1 MNICFIGGG
10 NMAGALLGGLLQQ
23 GYSPA
28 RLAVVEINAEQRDRI
43 KREFNVEATADLG
56 KGVARVAKSGGEAKS
71 GKAND
76 VIVLA
81 IKPQQLSMVARA
93 LAPLLSDQLVIS
105 IAAGIRATDISRW
118 MSGYGQVVRAMPNTP
133 ALVRAG
139 VTGLYALPDVDKK
152 RRDHAETILG
162 AVGSVVWCEQEE
174 LLHAVTAVSG
184 SGPAYVFYFIEA
196 MQQAGLELGLS
207 TAQARQL
214 SLETFLGAAKLAIQS
229 REDAAVLRARV
240 TSPGGTTERA
250 IASLDNDDVKR
261 AIVRAMNK
269 SYQRSRELGD
279 ELGTM

>member
-1 MNICFIGGG
+1 
-10 NMAGALLGGLLQQ
+10 MAGALLGGLLQQ

-28 RLAVVEINAEQRDRI
+28 QIGVVEINAEQRDRI
-43 KREFNVEATADLG
+43 KREFSVEATAELSNG
-56 KGVARVAKSGGEAKS
+56 VAKSGEA
-71 GKAND
+71 GPG

-81 IKPQQLSMVARA
+81 IKPQQLSMVARE

-118 MSGYGQVVRAMPNTP
+118 MGGYRQVVRAMPNTP

-139 VTGLYALPDVDKK
+139 VTGLYALPGVDKE
-152 RRDHAETILG
+152 RRAHAETILG
-162 AVGSVVWCEQEE
+162 TVGSIVWCEQEE

-196 MQQAGLELGLS
+196 MQQAALELGLS
-207 TAQARQL
+207 PAQARQL
-214 SLETFLGAAKLAIQS
+214 SLETFLGAAKLAIQD
-229 REDAAVLRARV
+229 RENTAVLRVRV

-250 IASLDNDDVKR
+250 IASLENDDVKG
-261 AIVRAMNK
+261 AIVRAIKK

-279 ELGTM
+279 ELGST

>member
-1 MNICFIGGG
+1 
-10 NMAGALLGGLLQQ
+10 MAGALLGGLLQQ

-28 RLAVVEINAEQRDRI
+28 QLAVVEINAEQRDRI
-43 KREFNVEATADLG
+43 KREFNVETTAEIG
-56 KGVARVAKSGGEAKS
+56 KGVAGVAQSGEAN
-71 GKAND
+71 AD

-81 IKPQQLSMVARA
+81 IKPQQLSMVARE

-118 MSGYGQVVRAMPNTP
+118 MGGYGQVVRAMPNTP

-139 VTGLYALPDVDKK
+139 VTGLYALPDVDEK
-152 RRDHAETILG
+152 RRDHAETILA

-207 TAQARQL
+207 AAQARQL

-250 IASLDNDDVKR
+250 IASLDNDDVKG

>member
-28 RLAVVEINAEQRDRI
+28 QIGVVEINAEQRDRI
-43 KREFNVEATADLG
+43 KREFSVEATAELSNG
-56 KGVARVAKSGGEAKS
+56 VAKSGEA
-71 GKAND
+71 GPG

-81 IKPQQLSMVARA
+81 IKPQQLSMVARE

-105 IAAGIRATDISRW
+105 IAAGIRATDISHW
-118 MSGYGQVVRAMPNTP
+118 MGGYRQVVRAMPNTP

-139 VTGLYALPDVDKK
+139 VTGLYALPGVDKE
-152 RRDHAETILG
+152 RRAHAETILG
-162 AVGSVVWCEQEE
+162 TVGSIVWCEQEE

-196 MQQAGLELGLS
+196 MQQAALELGLS

-214 SLETFLGAAKLAIQS
+214 SLETFFGAAKLAIQD
-229 REDAAVLRARV
+229 RENSAVLRARV

-250 IASLDNDDVKR
+250 IASLENDDVKG
-261 AIVRAMNK
+261 AIVRAIKK

-279 ELGTM
+279 ELGST

>member
-28 RLAVVEINAEQRDRI
+28 QIGVVEINAEQRDRI
-43 KREFNVEATADLG
+43 KREFNVEATAELSNG
-56 KGVARVAKSGGEAKS
+56 VAKSGEA
-71 GKAND
+71 GPG

-81 IKPQQLSMVARA
+81 IKPQQLSMVARE

-105 IAAGIRATDISRW
+105 IAAGIRATDISHW
-118 MSGYGQVVRAMPNTP
+118 MGGYRQVVRAMPNTP

-139 VTGLYALPDVDKK
+139 VTGLYALPGVDKE

-162 AVGSVVWCEQEE
+162 TVGSIVWCEQEE

-196 MQQAGLELGLS
+196 MQQAALELGLS
-207 TAQARQL
+207 AAQARQL
-214 SLETFLGAAKLAIQS
+214 SLETFFGAAKLAIQD
-229 REDAAVLRARV
+229 RENTAVLRARV

-250 IASLDNDDVKR
+250 IASLENDDVKG
-261 AIVRAMNK
+261 AIVRAIKK

-279 ELGTM
+279 ELGST

>member
-28 RLAVVEINAEQRDRI
+28 QIGVVEINAEQRDRI
-43 KREFNVEATADLG
+43 KREFNVEATAELSNG
-56 KGVARVAKSGGEAKS
+56 VAKSGEA
-71 GKAND
+71 GPG

-81 IKPQQLSMVARA
+81 IKPQQLSMVARE

-105 IAAGIRATDISRW
+105 IAAGIRATDISHW
-118 MSGYGQVVRAMPNTP
+118 MGGYRQVVRAMPNTP

-139 VTGLYALPDVDKK
+139 VTGLYALPGVDKE

-162 AVGSVVWCEQEE
+162 TVGSIVWCEQEE
-174 LLHAVTAVSG
+174 LLHAITAVSG

-196 MQQAGLELGLS
+196 MQQAALELGLS

-214 SLETFLGAAKLAIQS
+214 SLETFLGAAKLAIQD
-229 REDAAVLRARV
+229 RENTAVLRARV
-240 TSPGGTTERA
+240 TSPSGTTERA
-250 IASLDNDDVKR
+250 IASLENDDVKG
-261 AIVRAMNK
+261 AIVRAIKK

-279 ELGTM
+279 ELGST

>member
-28 RLAVVEINAEQRDRI
+28 QIGVVEINAEQRDRI
-43 KREFNVEATADLG
+43 KREFNVEATAELSNG
-56 KGVARVAKSGGEAKS
+56 VAKSGEA
-71 GKAND
+71 GPG

-81 IKPQQLSMVARA
+81 IKPQQLSMVARE

-105 IAAGIRATDISRW
+105 IAAGIRATDISHW
-118 MSGYGQVVRAMPNTP
+118 MGGYRQVVRAMPNTP

-139 VTGLYALPDVDKK
+139 VTGLYALPGVDKE

-162 AVGSVVWCEQEE
+162 TVGSIVWCEQEE
-174 LLHAVTAVSG
+174 LLHVVTAVSG

-196 MQQAGLELGLS
+196 MQQAALELGLS

-214 SLETFLGAAKLAIQS
+214 SLETFLGAAKLAIQD
-229 REDAAVLRARV
+229 RENTAVLRARV
-240 TSPGGTTERA
+240 TSPSGTTERA
-250 IASLDNDDVKR
+250 IASLENDDVKG
-261 AIVRAMNK
+261 AIVRAIKK

-279 ELGTM
+279 ELGST

>member
-28 RLAVVEINAEQRDRI
+28 QIGVVEINAEQRDRI
-43 KREFNVEATADLG
+43 KREFNVEATAELSNG
-56 KGVARVAKSGGEAKS
+56 VAKSGEA
-71 GKAND
+71 GPG

-81 IKPQQLSMVARA
+81 IKPQQLSMVARE

-105 IAAGIRATDISRW
+105 IAAGIRATDISHW
-118 MSGYGQVVRAMPNTP
+118 MGGYRQVVRAMPNTP

-139 VTGLYALPDVDKK
+139 VTGLYALPGVDKE
-152 RRDHAETILG
+152 RRAHAETILG
-162 AVGSVVWCEQEE
+162 TVGSIVWCEQEE

-196 MQQAGLELGLS
+196 MQQAALELGLS

-214 SLETFLGAAKLAIQS
+214 SLETFLGAAKLAIQD
-229 REDAAVLRARV
+229 RENTAVLRARV
-240 TSPGGTTERA
+240 TSAGGTTERA
-250 IASLDNDDVKR
+250 IASLENDDVKG
-261 AIVRAMNK
+261 AIVRAIKK

-279 ELGTM
+279 ELGST

>member
-28 RLAVVEINAEQRDRI
+28 QIGVVEINAEQRDRI
-43 KREFNVEATADLG
+43 KREFNVEATAELSNG
-56 KGVARVAKSGGEAKS
+56 VAKSGEA
-71 GKAND
+71 GPG

-81 IKPQQLSMVARA
+81 IKPQQLSMVARE

-105 IAAGIRATDISRW
+105 IAAGIRATDISHW
-118 MSGYGQVVRAMPNTP
+118 MGGYRQVVRAMPNTP

-139 VTGLYALPDVDKK
+139 VTGLYALLGVDKE

-196 MQQAGLELGLS
+196 MQQAALELGLS
-207 TAQARQL
+207 PAQARQL
-214 SLETFLGAAKLAIQS
+214 SLETFLGAAKLAIED
-229 REDAAVLRARV
+229 RENTAVLRARV

-250 IASLDNDDVKR
+250 IASLENDDVKG
-261 AIVRAMNK
+261 AIVRAIKK

-279 ELGTM
+279 ELGSA

>member
-28 RLAVVEINAEQRDRI
+28 QIGVVEINAEQRDRI
-43 KREFNVEATADLG
+43 KREFSVEATAELSNG
-56 KGVARVAKSGGEAKS
+56 VAKSGEA
-71 GKAND
+71 GPG

-81 IKPQQLSMVARA
+81 IKPQQLSMVARE

-105 IAAGIRATDISRW
+105 IAAGIRATDISHW
-118 MSGYGQVVRAMPNTP
+118 MGGYRQVVRAMPNTP

-139 VTGLYALPDVDKK
+139 VTGLYALPGVDKE
-152 RRDHAETILG
+152 RRAHAETILG
-162 AVGSVVWCEQEE
+162 TVGSIVWCEQEE

-196 MQQAGLELGLS
+196 MQQAALELGLS
-207 TAQARQL
+207 AAQARQL
-214 SLETFLGAAKLAIQS
+214 SLETFFGAAKLAIQD
-229 REDAAVLRARV
+229 RENTAVLRVRV

-250 IASLDNDDVKR
+250 IASLENDDVKG
-261 AIVRAMNK
+261 AIVRAIKK

-279 ELGTM
+279 ELGST

>member
-28 RLAVVEINAEQRDRI
+28 QLAVVEINAEQRDRI
-43 KREFNVEATADLG
+43 KREFNVETTAELG
-56 KGVARVAKSGGEAKS
+56 KGVAGVAKSGEAD
-71 GKAND
+71 AD
-76 VIVLA
+76 VVVLA
-81 IKPQQLSMVARA
+81 IKPQQLSMVARE

-118 MSGYGQVVRAMPNTP
+118 MGGYGQVVRAMPNTP
-133 ALVRAG
+133 ALVQAG

-207 TAQARQL
+207 VAQARQL
-214 SLETFLGAAKLAIQS
+214 SLETFLGAAKLATQS

-279 ELGTM
+279 ELGTI

>member
-28 RLAVVEINAEQRDRI
+28 QIGVVEINAEQRDRI
-43 KREFNVEATADLG
+43 KREFSVEATAELSNG
-56 KGVARVAKSGGEAKS
+56 VAKSGEA
-71 GKAND
+71 GPG

-81 IKPQQLSMVARA
+81 IKPQQLSMVARE

-105 IAAGIRATDISRW
+105 IAAGIRATDISHW
-118 MSGYGQVVRAMPNTP
+118 MGGYRQVVRAMPNTP

-139 VTGLYALPDVDKK
+139 VTGLYALPGVDKE
-152 RRDHAETILG
+152 RRAHAETILG
-162 AVGSVVWCEQEE
+162 TVGSIVWCEQEE

-196 MQQAGLELGLS
+196 MQQAALELGLS

-214 SLETFLGAAKLAIQS
+214 SLETFFGAAKLAIQD
-229 REDAAVLRARV
+229 RENSAVLRARV

-250 IASLDNDDVKR
+250 IASLENDDVKG
-261 AIVRAMNK
+261 AIVRAIKK

-279 ELGTM
+279 ELGSA

>member
-28 RLAVVEINAEQRDRI
+28 QIGVVEINAEQRDRI
-43 KREFNVEATADLG
+43 KREFNVEATAELSNG
-56 KGVARVAKSGGEAKS
+56 VAKSGEA
-71 GKAND
+71 GPG

-81 IKPQQLSMVARA
+81 IKPQQLSMVARE

-105 IAAGIRATDISRW
+105 IAAGIRATDISHW
-118 MSGYGQVVRAMPNTP
+118 MGGYQQVVRAMPNTP

-139 VTGLYALPDVDKK
+139 VTGLYALPGVDKE
-152 RRDHAETILG
+152 RRAHAETILG
-162 AVGSVVWCEQEE
+162 TVGSIVWCEQEE

-196 MQQAGLELGLS
+196 MQQAALELGLS

-214 SLETFLGAAKLAIQS
+214 SLETFLGAAKLAIQD
-229 REDAAVLRARV
+229 RENIAVLRARV
-240 TSPGGTTERA
+240 TSAGGTTERA
-250 IASLDNDDVKR
+250 IASLENDDVKG
-261 AIVRAMNK
+261 AIVRAIKK

-279 ELGTM
+279 ELGST

>member
-28 RLAVVEINAEQRDRI
+28 QIGVVEINAEQRDRI
-43 KREFNVEATADLG
+43 KREFSVEATAELSNG
-56 KGVARVAKSGGEAKS
+56 VAKSGEA
-71 GKAND
+71 GPG

-81 IKPQQLSMVARA
+81 IKPQQLSMVARE

-105 IAAGIRATDISRW
+105 IAAGIRATDISHW
-118 MSGYGQVVRAMPNTP
+118 MGGYRQVVRAMPNTP

-139 VTGLYALPDVDKK
+139 VTGLYALPGVDKE
-152 RRDHAETILG
+152 RRAHAETILG
-162 AVGSVVWCEQEE
+162 TVGSIVWCEQEE

-196 MQQAGLELGLS
+196 MQQAALELGLS
-207 TAQARQL
+207 PAQARQL
-214 SLETFLGAAKLAIQS
+214 SLETFFGAAKLAIQD
-229 REDAAVLRARV
+229 RENTAVLRVRV

-250 IASLDNDDVKR
+250 IASLENDDVKG
-261 AIVRAMNK
+261 AIVRAIKK

-279 ELGTM
+279 ELGST

>member
-1 MNICFIGGG
+1 MG
-10 NMAGALLGGLLQQ
+10 
-23 GYSPA
+23 
-28 RLAVVEINAEQRDRI
+28 
-43 KREFNVEATADLG
+43 
-56 KGVARVAKSGGEAKS
+56 
-71 GKAND
+71 
-76 VIVLA
+76 
-81 IKPQQLSMVARA
+81 
-93 LAPLLSDQLVIS
+93 
-105 IAAGIRATDISRW
+105 
-118 MSGYGQVVRAMPNTP
+118 GYGQVVRAMPNTP

-152 RRDHAETILG
+152 RRGYAETVLG

-207 TAQARQL
+207 ATQARQL

>member
-28 RLAVVEINAEQRDRI
+28 QIGVVEINAEQRDRI
-43 KREFNVEATADLG
+43 KREFDVEATAELSNG
-56 KGVARVAKSGGEAKS
+56 VAKSGEADP
-71 GKAND
+71 G

-81 IKPQQLSMVARA
+81 IKPQQLSMVARE

-118 MSGYGQVVRAMPNTP
+118 MGGYGQVVRAMPNTP
-133 ALVRAG
+133 ALVHAA
-139 VTGLYALPDVDKK
+139 VTGLYALPGVDKE

-162 AVGSVVWCEQEE
+162 TVGSIVWCEQEE

-196 MQQAGLELGLS
+196 MRQAALELGLS
-207 TAQARQL
+207 PSQARQL
-214 SLETFLGAAKLAIQS
+214 SLETFFGAAKLAIQD
-229 REDAAVLRARV
+229 RENTAVLRARV

-250 IASLDNDDVKR
+250 IASLENDDVKG
-261 AIVRAMNK
+261 AIVRAIKK

-279 ELGTM
+279 ELGSTMR

>member
-28 RLAVVEINAEQRDRI
+28 QLAVVEINAEQRDRI
-43 KREFNVEATADLG
+43 KREFNVETTAELG
-56 KGVARVAKSGGEAKS
+56 KGVAGVVKS
-71 GKAND
+71 GKANAD

-81 IKPQQLSMVARA
+81 IKPQQLSMVARE

-118 MSGYGQVVRAMPNTP
+118 MGGYGQVVRAMPNTP

-152 RRDHAETILG
+152 RRGYAETVLG

-207 TAQARQL
+207 ATQARQL

>member
-28 RLAVVEINAEQRDRI
+28 QIGVVEINAEQRDRI
-43 KREFNVEATADLG
+43 KREFNVEATAELSNG
-56 KGVARVAKSGGEAKS
+56 VAKSGEA
-71 GKAND
+71 GPG

-81 IKPQQLSMVARA
+81 IKPQQLSMVARE

-105 IAAGIRATDISRW
+105 IAAGIRATDISHW
-118 MSGYGQVVRAMPNTP
+118 MGGYRQVVRAMPNTP

-139 VTGLYALPDVDKK
+139 VTGLYALPGVDKE

-162 AVGSVVWCEQEE
+162 TVGSIVWCEQEE

-196 MQQAGLELGLS
+196 MQQAALELGLS

-214 SLETFLGAAKLAIQS
+214 SLETFLGAAKLAIQD
-229 REDAAVLRARV
+229 RENTAVLRARV

-250 IASLDNDDVKR
+250 IASLENDDVKG
-261 AIVRAMNK
+261 AIVRAIKK

-279 ELGTM
+279 ELGST